1 MIILKSLNSRRR
13 FLNKQ
18 KLTINYLKRNI
29 QDPIQPKYNVSDYVT
44 GSTNASNTNS
54 RKKLEGI
61 IKKRPYSTSQN
72 GPNTI
77 NNDNEPI
84 SSSYYKNARNMTNGL
99 PSYYKNKLNIKPTK
113 MKLHKNKKNPVSQSK
128 YFYKYFYRAKY

>member
-1 MIILKSLNSRRR
+1 LKSSKR

-29 QDPIQPKYNVSDYVT
+29 HDPNQPKKNVSDYVT

-54 RKKLEGI
+54 RKKLEGY

-77 NNDNEPI
+77 NDDNEPI
-84 SSSYYKNARNMTNGL
+84 SSSYYKNARNITNGF
-99 PSYYKNKLNIKPTK
+99 PSYYKDKLSIKPTK
-113 MKLHKNKKNPVSQSK
+113 MKSIKNKKNLVSLSK